1 MSFLLRSP
9 SRVVLRKISGQE
21 KVDFGPFSLLV
32 FKSIR
37 DFLLTLHFYLT
48 GVTVEQCIIFC

>member
-21 KVDFGPFSLLV
+21 KVDFGPFFLRALNSYGFFLFV
-32 FKSIR
+32 AMSYRSESIK
-37 DFLLTLHFYLT
+37 
-48 GVTVEQCIIFC
+48 GVP